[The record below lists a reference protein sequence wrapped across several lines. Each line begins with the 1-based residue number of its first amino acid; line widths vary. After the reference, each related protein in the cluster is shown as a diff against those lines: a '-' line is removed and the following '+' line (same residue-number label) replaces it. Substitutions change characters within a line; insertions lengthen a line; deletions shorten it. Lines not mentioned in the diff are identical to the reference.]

1 MPKSAAEASNRQNQ
15 GQLVIWLR
23 PFSFSAIS
31 PPRNKLPYP
40 GTFSRN
46 SFSQTS
52 ASESLG
58 ARQSPRG
65 ESEPPEPTFG
75 PLGIAER
82 LNWLIL
88 KKRWRNTSSHFLIAG
103 KSYSLC
109 FSCGIKL
116 GQSPRFLSLQA

>member
-1 MPKSAAEASNRQNQ
+1 MLAGPPGASRFTFHAA
-15 GQLVIWLR
+15 
-23 PFSFSAIS
+23 
-31 PPRNKLPYP
+31 PYP
-40 GTFSRN
+40 GTFCRN
-46 SFSQTS
+46 SLSHTS

-88 KKRWRNTSSHFLIAG
+88 KKR
-103 KSYSLC
+103 
-109 FSCGIKL
+109 
-116 GQSPRFLSLQA
+116 